1 MLTPHTSRL
10 SFRIVLG
17 ALAAMAIVAPAASA
31 DTQRYAS
38 PGGADAADCS
48 PANPC
53 SITKAVAGASADDE
67 VIATP
72 GDYQL
77 TQTLATPA
85 RITLRGVAG
94 QPRPRLRF
102 SGAGQF
108 GLALGYNSLLRYVE
122 IDQAEP
128 TLALLSSPARIDQVI
143 VTGPGGGPCTAELAN
158 SIVRDSI
165 FIAQGPDGHAI
176 CTFAFLGATSTSS
189 VRNVTAL
196 ATGSNGVAI
205 HAHATSGSKAT
216 INLVNVIARG
226 GQGGADLKATDVY
239 SGAATISATHSN
251 YGTEFTEGTGDITN
265 GGGNQLFKAPL
276 FVNAAAGDYRQVAG
290 SPTIDAGVNEPING
304 AFDFEGDPRT
314 LGATDIGAGTT
325 DIGADEFVVAPA
337 ATTGPATAVTD
348 RAATLSGSVNARG
361 VPTNYHFEY
370 GPTTAYGSNTPIADA
385 DSGRSAVAAAVTL
398 GGLSPATTYHYRLVA
413 TNAGGVTTGIDQ
425 TFTTA
430 SPPAPTP
437 SSTSPTSTSPT
448 STTPLPTPAF
458 AGVKLVATRLRIAR
472 RVVALK
478 LACPAGTI
486 GRCSGRTKLTAR
498 QRRTSS
504 RGTSRITLG
513 RATFSIAAGKQAT
526 VKRASRAG
534 QRLLSG
540 MRRPRGRVTNAA
552 HDDAGQSKTTKATVT
567 IRQRHR

>member
-1 MLTPHTSRL
+1 MLRPHTSLR

-17 ALAAMAIVAPAASA
+17 ALAAVAIVTPAASA

-53 SITKAVAGASADDE
+53 SITKAVAGAGTDDE
-67 VIATP
+67 VIVTP

-77 TQTLATPA
+77 AQTLATPA
-85 RITLRGVAG
+85 RITIRGVPG

-122 IDQAEP
+122 IDQAEQ
-128 TLALLSSPARIDQVI
+128 TQALLSSPARIDQVI
-143 VTGPGGGPCTAELAN
+143 VTGPGGGPCTADIAN

-165 FIAQGPDGHAI
+165 FVAQGSDGRAI

-205 HAHATSGSKAT
+205 HAHATSESKAT

-239 SGAATISATHSN
+239 TGAATISATHSN
-251 YGTEFTEGTGDITN
+251 YGIEFTGGTGDISN

-276 FVNAAAGDYRQVAG
+276 FVNAAVGDYRQVAG

-304 AFDFEGDPRT
+304 AFDFEGDPRQ
-314 LGATDIGAGTT
+314 IGTM
-325 DIGADEFVVAPA
+325 DIGADEFLVPPT
-337 ATTGPATAVTD
+337 ATTGPAGAVTGQS
-348 RAATLSGSVNARG
+348 ATLSGSVTANAIA
-361 VPTNYHFEY
+361 TSYHFEY
-370 GPTTAYGSNTPIADA
+370 GPTAVYGNTTATIGVGTGLSP
-385 DSGRSAVAAAVTL
+385 VAAAATL
-398 GGLSPATTYHYRLVA
+398 GGLSPATAYHYRIVA
-413 TNAGGVTTGIDQ
+413 TNAGGVTKGADQ

-430 SPPAPTP
+430 TPAPSTP
-437 SSTSPTSTSPT
+437 TSTSPTSTSPT
-448 STTPLPTPAF
+448 STTPTPAATPPF
-458 AGVKLVATRLRIAR
+458 AGVKLVSTRLSFAGRFIA
-472 RVVALK
+472 VK
-478 LACPAGTI
+478 LSCPAATVG
-486 GRCSGRTKLTAR
+486 GCAGRTNLTAR
-498 QRRTSS
+498 KRRSS
-504 RGTSRITLG
+504 ARQITLG
-513 RATFSIAAGKQAT
+513 RAAFSIAPDGRAT
-526 VKRASRAG
+526 VKVRVRRAG
-534 QRLLSG
+534 RRLLN
-540 MRRPRGRVTNAA
+540 RVPRLRGRAVNVASDA
-552 HDDAGQSKTTKATVT
+552 AGQSTTIPTAVT
-567 IRQRHR
+567 IRRRHH